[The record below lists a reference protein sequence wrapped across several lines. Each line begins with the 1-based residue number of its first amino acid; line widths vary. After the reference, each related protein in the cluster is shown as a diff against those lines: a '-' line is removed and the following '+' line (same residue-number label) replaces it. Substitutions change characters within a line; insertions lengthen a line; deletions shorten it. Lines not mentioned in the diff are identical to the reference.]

1 MKQSRW
7 DLASADP
14 ASDPE
19 DPRLHQ
25 LVRELAVGAQ
35 EAATVKP
42 AAHVP
47 WWKRR
52 RNTIPLSIAG
62 VVALTGAAVVI
73 PLNSWVD
80 HQRVDLDVEI
90 PIVYVTDSGVEVSC
104 RYGIYFGRPAAR
116 SDADENLAEFVR
128 NHDWTG
134 IGQRIYDRAIDNP
147 FTPGPGDDWEND
159 SQELRDQASFIH
171 ATDLILEEIPN
182 ELQETM
188 NVSSATMDCKGQ
200 LH

>member
-1 MKQSRW
+1 MKQLRW

-25 LVRELAVGAQ
+25 LVREMAARVQ
-35 EAATVKP
+35 EAATVEP
-42 AAHVP
+42 AAHAP

-52 RNTIPLSIAG
+52 RNTIPLLIGGA
-62 VVALTGAAVVI
+62 VALTGAAVVI

-80 HQRVDLDVEI
+80 YQQVQLDAEI
-90 PIVYVTDSGVEVSC
+90 PIVYVMDTGVEVSC

-116 SDADENLAEFVR
+116 SEADEKLAEFVR

-147 FTPGPGDDWEND
+147 FTPGPGDDWKNG

-182 ELQETM
+182 ELQQTM
-188 NVSSATMDCKGQ
+188 KVSSATMDCKGQ
-200 LH
+200 LR